1 MKLTKQQFDLRLKQI
16 KDLAREIFIQNVDIG
31 CKDAVKRAVNFLSDC
46 DKEVNSALSEIIAK
60 RSHDENDSWPT
71 FKKQTNTLLHL
82 AEQFIEAKGDKP
94 IEENTLIEELLDLDW
109 TGIFDQEEW
118 TKEDKEHYMT
128 LLTAYVKDLA
138 KKKKG

>member
-1 MKLTKQQFDLRLKQI
+1 MKLTKQQFDLRHKQI
-16 KDLAREIFIQNVDIG
+16 KELARDIFIQNADIG
-31 CKDAVKRAVNFLSDC
+31 CLEAVERAVAFLSDC
-46 DKEVNSALSEIIAK
+46 DAEIDVALNDIIQK
-60 RSHDENDSWPT
+60 RSSGRSDWWPK

-82 AEQFIEAKGDKP
+82 AEQFIAAKGDNP
-94 IEENTLIEELLDLDW
+94 IEENMLTEELLDLDW
-109 TGIFDQEEW
+109 TGIFDEEDW